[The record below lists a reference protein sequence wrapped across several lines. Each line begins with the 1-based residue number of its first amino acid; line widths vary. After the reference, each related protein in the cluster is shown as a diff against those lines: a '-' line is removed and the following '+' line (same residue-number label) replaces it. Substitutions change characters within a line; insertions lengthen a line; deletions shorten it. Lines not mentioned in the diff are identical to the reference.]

1 MRKVINGTM
10 PILVFASALAVGQ
23 GVHTWYG
30 NEEFMHQL
38 DASIASFFGDS
49 VGAYIPSARIA
60 YVDGGVHASNDAFN
74 TKISNQFLAIFG
86 NGAPGMQQLF
96 NQRILYEFN
105 GGPNDGLLK
114 VAIVTPQY
122 STTVLAAAIVHYSCG
137 YLSPHEV
144 NNASE
149 ISKHFG
155 EPKCNN
161 PIVTIFFR
169 NQTGRNPIIRK
180 ELASWGT
187 LPLLKM
193 CRHDMVHT
201 VYRQAYV
208 AKYGH
213 QPPRCEVKSNV
224 VVLNP

>member
-1 MRKVINGTM
+1 MRKVIYGTM

-30 NEEFMHQL
+30 NEEFMHRL

-49 VGAYIPSARIA
+49 VGTYIPSARIA
-60 YVDGGVHASNDAFN
+60 YVDGGVHAGDSAYN

-86 NGAPGMQQLF
+86 NGAPGTQRLPD
-96 NQRILYEFN
+96 QRILYEFN
-105 GGPNDGLLK
+105 GGPRDGLLK
-114 VAIVTPQY
+114 AAIVTPQY

-144 NNASE
+144 DNARE

-155 EPKCNN
+155 GLKCGN
-161 PIVTIFFR
+161 PVVTIFFR
-169 NQTGRNPIIRK
+169 NQAGRNPIIRK
-180 ELASWGT
+180 ELATWGT

-208 AKYGH
+208 AKHGR
-213 QPPRCEVKSNV
+213 QPPRCEATSNV